1 MEPMDHRETVI
12 ATDPTGRVYVQHV
25 SIYDL
30 DGKRHKGMRYEIWA
44 SLSHYK
50 AGIPGDGRHIYCQGI
65 GSTASA
71 EEFLAQHYRGGIPQ

>member
-1 MEPMDHRETVI
+1 MELISHQETVI

-25 SIYDL
+25 STYDL
-30 DGKRHKGMRYEIWA
+30 DGTQYKGMRYEIWA
-44 SLSHYK
+44 SLSHYQ
-50 AGIPGDGRHIYCQGI
+50 AGIPRDGQYIYCQGF